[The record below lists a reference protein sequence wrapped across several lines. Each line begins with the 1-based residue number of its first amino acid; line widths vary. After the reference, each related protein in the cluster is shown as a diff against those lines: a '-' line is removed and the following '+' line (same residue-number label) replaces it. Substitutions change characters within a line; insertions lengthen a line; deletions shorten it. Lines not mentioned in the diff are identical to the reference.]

1 MHPINSRVTCVTAAP
16 GLYRLYYQSR
26 LIGEAVTVDND
37 AFHVSH
43 LFTAS
48 GRVVASLRD
57 AANWLDKIEHAVAA
71 PLAAAWSEV
80 ADRRFAGPSASH

>member
-1 MHPINSRVTCVTAAP
+1 MPFGAP
-16 GLYRLYYQSR
+16 GLYRLYSQSR

-37 AFHVSH
+37 VFRASH

-57 AANWLDKIEHAVAA
+57 AANWLEKIEDAVAVPFVIA
-71 PLAAAWSEV
+71 
-80 ADRRFAGPSASH
+80 

>member
-1 MHPINSRVTCVTAAP
+1 MHPINSHVTFASTVP
-16 GLYRLYYQSR
+16 GLYRLYYQNR
-26 LIGEAVTVDND
+26 LIGEAVTVDSD

-57 AANWLDKIEHAVAA
+57 AANWLEKIEHAVAA
-71 PLAAAWSEV
+71 PLA
-80 ADRRFAGPSASH
+80 FA